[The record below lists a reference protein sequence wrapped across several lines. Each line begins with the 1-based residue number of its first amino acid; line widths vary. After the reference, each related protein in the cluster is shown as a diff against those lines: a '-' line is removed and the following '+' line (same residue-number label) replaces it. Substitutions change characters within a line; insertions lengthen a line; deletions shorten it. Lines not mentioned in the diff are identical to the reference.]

1 MGRKLRIGMIGAGR
15 IAQLHIENL
24 VYRIPES
31 EVIGIA
37 DINFERAKELARK
50 YEIEDAYED
59 YREILKNPNVDAVFV
74 CSTTDTHSPV
84 SIDAARAQKHIFCE
98 KPIDRELDR
107 IITVLDEVKKA
118 GVKYQVAFNRRFDS
132 SYMHVRDVVR
142 EGKIGDVHIV
152 KITARDPKLA
162 PISYLESSGG
172 LFLDMST
179 HDFDMVR
186 YLSGSEI
193 VEVTSIGACL
203 VDKAVEE
210 IGDIDTAITTMRLAN
225 GALAVIDNSRQAV
238 YGYDQRVEVFG
249 SKGCVCADNA
259 TGDTTSTYT
268 VEAVT
273 KNKPL
278 WDFLERFNDAYIEE
292 ARCFIDSCL
301 NETEIKANAFDGLQ
315 SIKVALAAAK
325 SWRLGGVP
333 VKVEE

>member
-1 MGRKLRIGMIGAGR
+1 MGRKLKIGVIGAGR

-24 VYRIPES
+24 VHRIPEA
-31 EVIGIA
+31 EVAGIA
-37 DINFERAKELARK
+37 DIDFKRAKELAVK
-50 YEIEDAYED
+50 YEIDNAYED
-59 YREILKNPNVDAVFV
+59 YKSLLSDPNVDAVFV

-84 SIDAARAQKHIFCE
+84 SIDAARANKHIFCE
-98 KPIDRELDR
+98 KPIDRDLER
-107 IITVLDEVKKA
+107 IKTVLKEVEKS
-118 GVKYQVAFNRRFDS
+118 GVKYQVAFNRRFDN
-132 SYMHVRDVVR
+132 SYMHVKDIVK
-142 EGKIGDVHIV
+142 EGKVGDVHIV

-162 PISYLESSGG
+162 PLSYLKDSGG

-186 YLSGSEI
+186 YLSGCEI
-193 VEVTSIGACL
+193 VEVAAMGACL
-203 VDKAVEE
+203 IDKAVEGV
-210 IGDIDTAITTMRLAN
+210 GDIDTAITTMRLSN

-238 YGYDQRVEVFG
+238 YGYDQRIEVFG

-268 VEAVT
+268 AESVT
-273 KNKPL
+273 RNKPL

-301 NETEIKANAFDGLQ
+301 NEADIKANAFDGLQ
-315 SIKVALAAAK
+315 SIRVALAAAE